1 MRARAAVVVRV
12 WGRRA
17 SSILPPAAFAAAP
30 RLPHRKTNFIRLQTD
45 AANLRILTLHTRTH
59 TYDEAPFLFPPCPP
73 AFCAF
78 FSRLALPVFESAHP
92 PQPNTNPYLSLSYR
106 ARARVCAPPAPD
118 TLFPPRPNPCKDN
131 VR

>member
-12 WGRRA
+12 RGRRA
-17 SSILPPAAFAAAP
+17 SSLLPPAAFAAAP

-59 TYDEAPFLFPPCPP
+59 TYDEAPFLFPSCPP

-78 FSRLALPVFESAHP
+78 FFPFGAPCVRE
-92 PQPNTNPYLSLSYR
+92 R
-106 ARARVCAPPAPD
+106 APPS
-118 TLFPPRPNPCKDN
+118 TQH
-131 VR
+131 